1 MNIFVWNLTEMWNS
15 IKNTAHC
22 TNRAGSSVFIG
33 VLSSAVLSQHCTNT
47 ALTLHMH
54 CLQGKALQLQH
65 YNKSVPILKK
75 QSHSCPIILR
85 STFVHPSFILRSSFV
100 HPSIGTRRMIIGS
113 TEDKEC
119 SSICT

>member
-85 STFVHPSFILRSSFV
+85 SSFV
-100 HPSIGTRRMIIGS
+100 HPSIGGGKIINGS
-113 TEDKEC
+113 TEDNERGILLIINNSLSQK
-119 SSICT
+119 